1 MACEEEGI
9 MSRILRWGWLV
20 GLAIGLSACATVE
33 IRETRIVRGV
43 LTDAAGRPVAGNPVL
58 VVGRTLEL
66 AAGRMEYLERGRR
79 ELATMTDQE
88 GRYRLEFVPQ
98 EYGNNF
104 FLFFD
109 GASGFDRVRY
119 AHPEPE
125 ELTERLKSAREI
137 EVSRKLVVHPAWP
150 EVERQI
156 VYYGRT
162 SDRGEILLR
171 HGLPE
176 KREPSRPGDESGE
189 VWWYYADGVSYWFHG
204 DRLERTH
211 PFPPIRGVRP

>member
-1 MACEEEGI
+1 
-9 MSRILRWGWLV
+9 
-20 GLAIGLSACATVE
+20 
-33 IRETRIVRGV
+33 
-43 LTDAAGRPVAGNPVL
+43 
-58 VVGRTLEL
+58 
-66 AAGRMEYLERGRR
+66 MEYLERGRR
-79 ELATMTDQE
+79 ELSTLTDRE

-119 AHPEPE
+119 APPESV
-125 ELTERLKSAREI
+125 ELTERLKGVREI
-137 EVSRKLVVHPAWP
+137 EVSRALSAHPAWP

-156 VYYGRT
+156 AYYGRA
-162 SDRGEILLR
+162 SDRGTILLR

-176 KREPSRPGDESGE
+176 KREPSRSGDESAE
-189 VWWYYADGVSYWFHG
+189 VWWYYADGVSYWFRG
-204 DRLERTH
+204 EKLERTH